1 MTNQSSIPEFICDPF
16 GTSFR
21 VDKKR
26 TILMNAFIKYG
37 LFFPTPASAEPTR
50 KFRNQH
56 PSCIPNFVCDP
67 CGSVFRVDG
76 KLTKILN
83 KYIYLISILV
93 SSIDAKDLKES
104 TTSQQQVP
112 RHDHHRNFAHRRPI
126 KQRHCLSKRWL
137 IAIVLKQLLVVWD
150 LWTYKRG
157 LYVISANP
165 SLEYRNK

>member
-1 MTNQSSIPEFICDPF
+1 MTNQSPIPEFICDPS

-26 TILMNAFIKYG
+26 TILMNAFIKHG
-37 LFFPTPASAEPTR
+37 IFFPTPASAEPTR

-67 CGSVFRVDG
+67 CGSVFCVNG

-83 KYIYLISILV
+83 KYIHLISILI
-93 SSIDAKDLKES
+93 SSIDTKDLKES
-104 TTSQQQVP
+104 TTLQQHEP
-112 RHDHHRNFAHRRPI
+112 PHDYHRNFMRRRPI
-126 KQRHCLSKRWL
+126 KQQHRPSKRWL

-157 LYVISANP
+157 FYVISANP

>member
-16 GTSFR
+16 GTSFC

-37 LFFPTPASAEPTR
+37 LFFSTLDSDKPTR

-83 KYIYLISILV
+83 KYIHLISILV
-93 SSIDAKDLKES
+93 SSIDTKDLKES
-104 TTSQQQVP
+104 TTSQQHEP
-112 RHDHHRNFAHRRPI
+112 RHDHHRIFMYRRPI
-126 KQRHCLSKRWL
+126 KQRHRSSKRWL

-150 LWTYKRG
+150 LWTYKSG
-157 LYVISANP
+157 LYVINASP
-165 SLEYRNK
+165 LPGYRNK

>member
-1 MTNQSSIPEFICDPF
+1 MTNQSSIPKFICDPS

-37 LFFPTPASAEPTR
+37 LFFSTFASDKPTR
-50 KFRNQH
+50 KFRNQ

-67 CGSVFRVDG
+67 YGSVFRVDE
-76 KLTKILN
+76 KLTRILN
-83 KYIYLISILV
+83 KYIHLISILV

-104 TTSQQQVP
+104 TTLQQHEP
-112 RHDHHRNFAHRRPI
+112 RHDHHQNFAHRSPI
-126 KQRHCLSKRWL
+126 KQRHRPSKRWL

-157 LYVISANP
+157 FYVISANP

>member
-1 MTNQSSIPEFICDPF
+1 MMNQSSIPEFICDPS

-83 KYIYLISILV
+83 KYIHLISILV
-93 SSIDAKDLKES
+93 SSIDTKDLKES
-104 TTSQQQVP
+104 TTSQQHEP

-126 KQRHCLSKRWL
+126 KQRHRPSKRWL

-150 LWTYKRG
+150 LWTYKSG
-157 LYVISANP
+157 FYVINASP
-165 SLEYRNK
+165 LPGYCNK